1 MAATLCGSPMYMVR
15 AYSWFRTKGQGR
27 AGLVSA
33 LPETL
38 YRIPKDQLW
47 PYHFGKG
54 LQTEWPYHFVIS
66 KLVVALVMYVGCLVP
81 SRCLLQLASA

>member
-38 YRIPKDQLW
+38 YGIPKDQLW
-47 PYHFGKG
+47 PYHF
-54 LQTEWPYHFVIS
+54 VMS

-81 SRCLLQLASA
+81 SRCLLQLAGA